1 MRAGAPLLECRGVTK
16 RFYAYEHRTTSLQE
30 FFTRRLRR
38 NGSPP
43 VPKFHLAGIDIRVD
57 HDESVALIGANGS
70 GKSTILRLMAGIYPP
85 TQGQVIQNGRVV
97 PIIELGSTFQPS
109 LTGSENVLLYAAALG
124 MNRREV
130 HDQMDDIF
138 RFAGVEEFR
147 DVQLK
152 YYSSGM
158 RARLAFSIASCA
170 RADVLLL
177 DEILAVGDAEFR
189 DRCIERLHA
198 FRATGGAMVVVSHDL
213 GQVRELCTR
222 AIWLEQGRV
231 REEGPVEQITYA
243 YEASALA
250 AT

>member
-1 MRAGAPLLECRGVTK
+1 MRAGSPLLECRGVTK
-16 RFYAYEHRTTSLQE
+16 RFYAYEHRMTSLQE
-30 FFTRRLRR
+30 FVTRRLTR
-38 NGSPP
+38 NGEKP

-57 HDESVALIGANGS
+57 RDESVALIGANGS
-70 GKSTILRLMAGIYPP
+70 GKSTVLRLMAGIYPP
-85 TQGQVIQNGRVV
+85 TEGQVIQNGRVV

-109 LTGSENVLLYAAALG
+109 LTGAENVLLYAAALG

-130 HDQMDDIF
+130 HDQMDGIF
-138 RFAGVEEFR
+138 GFAGVEEFR

-158 RARLAFSIASCA
+158 KSRLAFSIASCA

-198 FRATGGAMVVVSHDL
+198 FRETGGAMVVVSHDL
-213 GQVRELCTR
+213 FQVRELCTR
-222 AIWLEQGRV
+222 AIWLEHGRV

>member
-1 MRAGAPLLECRGVTK
+1 
-16 RFYAYEHRTTSLQE
+16 
-30 FFTRRLRR
+30 
-38 NGSPP
+38 
-43 VPKFHLAGIDIRVD
+43 
-57 HDESVALIGANGS
+57 
-70 GKSTILRLMAGIYPP
+70 
-85 TQGQVIQNGRVV
+85 
-97 PIIELGSTFQPS
+97 
-109 LTGSENVLLYAAALG
+109 

-130 HDQMDDIF
+130 HDQMDGIF

-158 RARLAFSIASCA
+158 RSRLAFSIASCA

-189 DRCIERLHA
+189 DRCIERLRA
-198 FRATGGAMVVVSHDL
+198 FRETGGAMVVVSHDL
-213 GQVRELCTR
+213 GQVRDLCTR
-222 AIWLEQGRV
+222 AIWLEHGRV